1 MQVNGIVTVAMEES
15 KVSRG
20 VIDGWISETW
30 CLSVDARLKRWRVVS
45 LSVPPG
51 INARTN
57 SCLKQGGGMKPNGLA
72 VLITPW
78 SRSKMSTVG

>member
-1 MQVNGIVTVAMEES
+1 MQVNGMVTVAMEES
-15 KVSRG
+15 KVS
-20 VIDGWISETW
+20 VIDGWISETR

-57 SCLKQGGGMKPNGLA
+57 SCLKQGGDKKTNGLP

-78 SRSKMSTVG
+78 SRWKMSTVG

>member
-1 MQVNGIVTVAMEES
+1 MQVNGMVTVAMEES

-45 LSVPPG
+45 LSLYHPE
-51 INARTN
+51 
-57 SCLKQGGGMKPNGLA
+57 
-72 VLITPW
+72 
-78 SRSKMSTVG
+78 STHAQIHA